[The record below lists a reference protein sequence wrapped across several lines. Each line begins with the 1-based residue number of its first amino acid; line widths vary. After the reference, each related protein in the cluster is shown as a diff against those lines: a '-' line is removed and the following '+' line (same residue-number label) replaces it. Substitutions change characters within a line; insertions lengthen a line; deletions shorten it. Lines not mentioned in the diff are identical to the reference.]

1 MSGSGNEVETRV
13 ISSAGEDGSYW
24 LAEMLSSDV
33 ALDLVV

>member
-13 ISSAGEDGSYW
+13 ISSAGEDGSNW